1 MNFTNSNVKD
11 GSFVYAGSP
20 KTSRFTTALVRY
32 VDKYENFKPKV
43 EYVEDAAGIIKY
55 GLIEKELIA
64 FGCTSRGQ
72 ARRLGKWFLFSA
84 QLETDS
90 IQFTAGKEA
99 SYLRPG
105 DVVKV
110 IDRNKTRK
118 RYGGRIVNVS
128 NSAKQ
133 ITLDGEVNENVVGQ
147 IMTIAIPSSFETEE
161 TLDQR
166 ASKKR
171 VSDQDLANLRRPQIK
186 EFKVSSVDTDNLVPS
201 RKTILG
207 LTSKDDSEAEEIGKI
222 KPGAIWVLQ
231 NDDADLQIR
240 ETLFR
245 VMNIEEENP
254 MEYKISCLE
263 YNKSKFK
270 ASEDD
275 SQADASNVSAIA
287 IGGSGQIEQ
296 SQSQTNTDQGADEKQ
311 DEDSGLNKYQ
321 VPVESIIVSHAAANE
336 FVPEKITVTWVDPKE
351 IADGMKYRISIGIL
365 SQTVD
370 HSNTTTW
377 EIDAKDKNGQ
387 IQSNVSFYPFEKD
400 RNPTGEG
407 NRMLSFAEETSVKNT
422 NQDYVLDVTVT
433 SVVDGKVIRSINT
446 TWDKWGG

>member
-1 MNFTNSNVKD
+1 
-11 GSFVYAGSP
+11 
-20 KTSRFTTALVRY
+20 VRY

-110 IDRNKTRK
+110 IDKNKTRK
-118 RYGGRIVNVS
+118 RYGGRIIDVS

-133 ITLDGEVNENVVGQ
+133 ITLDGAVNENVVGET
-147 IMTIAIPSSFETEE
+147 ITIAIPSSFETEE

-166 ASKKR
+166 SMDKR
-171 VSDQDLANLRRPQIK
+171 VSDRDLANLRRPQIK
-186 EFKVSSVDTDNLVPS
+186 EFKVSSVDTDSQVPS
-201 RKTILG
+201 RRTIIG
-207 LTSKDDSEAEEIGKI
+207 LTAPDDSEAEGIGKI
-222 KPGAIWVLQ
+222 KPGAIWILQ
-231 NDDADLQIR
+231 NQDADLKIQEI
-240 ETLFR
+240 LFR

-263 YNKSKFK
+263 YNRSKFK

-275 SQADASNVSAIA
+275 AEADTTNVSAIA
-287 IGGSGQIEQ
+287 LGGSGKLEQ
-296 SQSQTNTDQGADEKQ
+296 KEQAKGAFVITEEDFKDQNSDYNLYNVTGMETTYTPQSGAGNNIVNENILIKWQAPSTIPSSYNIVVWVEMEDEETGGSEVSMEIKNSVTAV
-311 DEDSGLNKYQ
+311 DEDGQNVLSWTLYPWNIFGGKGEWFNYRNAGN
-321 VPVESIIVSHAAANE
+321 IVNIE
-336 FVPEKITVTWVDPKE
+336 V
-351 IADGMKYRISIGIL
+351 R
-365 SQTVD
+365 
-370 HSNTTTW
+370 
-377 EIDAKDKNGQ
+377 
-387 IQSNVSFYPFEKD
+387 
-400 RNPTGEG
+400 
-407 NRMLSFAEETSVKNT
+407 
-422 NQDYVLDVTVT
+422 
-433 SVVDGKVIRSINT
+433 SVVGDNEISAGSIEWTNP
-446 TWDKWGG
+446 GG